1 MASAA
6 VQLDHRVAPH
16 RAAPR
21 LRVVRG
27 GAIRS
32 TAPVRWR
39 ARRPSCSLWRWCW
52 ALSRPLSPAR
62 PRLTELTGEIDAK
75 HADLAEAQTTYDYL
89 TSQMDEIANMSNLGT
104 VAEKQLG
111 LVKTDPSQITYL
123 RIESEGVI
131 ERSESQTG
139 KALEDLRTA
148 ALSLLDSFD
157 PVTRALRRAL
167 RRKRPESVH
176 PARGTLFLLYGGLPP
191 GRNILNTPGKA
202 QTMNQDKTPHP
213 RERRAENSRHPIT
226 TRCACAR
233 CCWWRCSSCS
243 AWGC

>member
-27 GAIRS
+27 GRYTLNRAGALARQAAVVALVLGLVTAIVAS
-32 TAPVRWR
+32 QA
-39 ARRPSCSLWRWCW
+39 
-52 ALSRPLSPAR
+52 
-62 PRLTELTGEIDAK
+62 RLTELTGEIDAK
-75 HADLAEAQTTYDYL
+75 RADLAEAQTTYDYL

-157 PVTRALRRAL
+157 P
-167 RRKRPESVH
+167 
-176 PARGTLFLLYGGLPP
+176 
-191 GRNILNTPGKA
+191 
-202 QTMNQDKTPHP
+202 
-213 RERRAENSRHPIT
+213 
-226 TRCACAR
+226 
-233 CCWWRCSSCS
+233 
-243 AWGC
+243 

>member
-27 GAIRS
+27 GRYTLNRAGALARQAAVVLVVALVLGLVTAIVAS
-32 TAPVRWR
+32 QA
-39 ARRPSCSLWRWCW
+39 
-52 ALSRPLSPAR
+52 
-62 PRLTELTGEIDAK
+62 RLTELTGEIDAK
-75 HADLAEAQTTYDYL
+75 RADLAEAQTTYDYL

-111 LVKTDPSQITYL
+111 LVKADPSQITYL

-157 PVTRALRRAL
+157 P
-167 RRKRPESVH
+167 
-176 PARGTLFLLYGGLPP
+176 
-191 GRNILNTPGKA
+191 
-202 QTMNQDKTPHP
+202 
-213 RERRAENSRHPIT
+213 
-226 TRCACAR
+226 
-233 CCWWRCSSCS
+233 
-243 AWGC
+243 